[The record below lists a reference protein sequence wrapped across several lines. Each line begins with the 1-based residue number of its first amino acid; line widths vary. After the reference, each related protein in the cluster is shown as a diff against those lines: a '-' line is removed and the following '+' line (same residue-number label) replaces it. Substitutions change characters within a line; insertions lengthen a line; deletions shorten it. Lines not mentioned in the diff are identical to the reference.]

1 MYERVEKS
9 KEKKSRAAANSVAQN
24 KSKGKLGFGF
34 VDNRPVAIVQRK
46 LNDAL
51 MKSNKDKVYQRTIL
65 TEATNFEGE
74 DILTMEGG
82 REKAAELEVSNATKK
97 IKKITGMGVGKLT
110 SGNKVNESEK
120 VIIIAHREKSSFT
133 RWPPEYLVQILIDQH
148 GVKDGMNIE
157 LLGCHTAGEKV
168 ADAIKLEFEKK
179 GYNNMNIVGYQDIM
193 VVGEEGP
200 VPIEHSVATEWWK
213 MKAVVVKKFEEK
225 IGRRI
230 FEELSKYLDSLNE
243 EDIKSYAEFLS
254 DGAKKPIKTSGK
266 YINLKTM
273 KVEILRRAKDGLL
286 KGDIIKNA
294 QSYLWDLQGALTEMN
309 PIFIDS
315 ITQFLKVHTQGISE
329 IQQKYED
336 AITKGMPVLEKTIEP
351 NIEL

>member
-1 MYERVEKS
+1 MYAQVEKP
-9 KEKKSRAAANSVAQN
+9 KENKSRAVANSVTHKKSNGKQN
-24 KSKGKLGFGF
+24 FGF

-46 LNDAL
+46 LNEAL
-51 MKSNKDKVYQRTIL
+51 MKSNAGKIYQRTIL

-97 IKKITGMGVGKLT
+97 MKKLTGMGVAKLT
-110 SGNKVNESEK
+110 SGNTVKEGEN

-133 RWPPEYLVQILIDQH
+133 RWPPKDLVKILIDQH
-148 GVKDGMNIE
+148 GVKDRMNIE

-168 ADAIKLEFEKK
+168 ANAIKLEFEKK

-193 VVGEEGP
+193 VVGEKGP
-200 VPIEHSVATEWWK
+200 VPIEHEVATKWWK

-225 IGRRI
+225 IGNLI
-230 FEELSKYLDSLNE
+230 YEKLSKYLDPLNE

-254 DGAKKPIKTSGK
+254 DGAKKPIKTSGN

-273 KVEILRRAKDGLL
+273 KQEILRRAKEGLH

-294 QSYLWDLQGALTEMN
+294 QSYLWDLQGSLTNVN
-309 PIFIDS
+309 PEFIEQ
-315 ITQFLKVHTQGISE
+315 ITQFLTVHTQGISE

-336 AITKGMPVLEKTIEP
+336 AITTGMDVSEKTIEP
-351 NIEL
+351 NIKL